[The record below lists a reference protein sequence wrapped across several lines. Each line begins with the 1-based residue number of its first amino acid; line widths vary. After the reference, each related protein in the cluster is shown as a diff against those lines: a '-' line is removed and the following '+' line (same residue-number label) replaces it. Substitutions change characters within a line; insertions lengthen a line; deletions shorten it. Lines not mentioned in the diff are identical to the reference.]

1 MFARS
6 LKQLTLTTAA
16 LLNVGRGLFFCI
28 AKAVMRNI
36 VDKERE
42 SAMPIAE
49 QIKQKLLRLEQEV
62 EEEKLFLVGYLIPMV
77 DLIPVDDLTDE
88 QWFAEFALFVE
99 DAVESDGLSDRDVE
113 LLSEL
118 IEELQP

>member
-1 MFARS
+1 
-6 LKQLTLTTAA
+6 
-16 LLNVGRGLFFCI
+16 
-28 AKAVMRNI
+28 
-36 VDKERE
+36 
-42 SAMPIAE
+42 MPIAE
-49 QIKQKLLRLEQEV
+49 QIKQKLLHLEQTV

-99 DAVESDGLSDRDVE
+99 DAVESDGLSDRDIE